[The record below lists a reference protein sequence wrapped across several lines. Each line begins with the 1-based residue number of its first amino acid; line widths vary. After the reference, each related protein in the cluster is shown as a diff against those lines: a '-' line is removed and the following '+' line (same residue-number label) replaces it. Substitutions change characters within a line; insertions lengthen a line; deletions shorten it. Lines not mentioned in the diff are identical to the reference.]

1 MKFQIFLLTTFV
13 IAVSFCS
20 CKKDKQNG
28 FPGATT
34 TGANTFGL
42 YADKVQFIPCK
53 TTGGISP
60 LSRLQTSSYL
70 SDETHFD
77 GGITAI
83 NDCDKKGYTYGRSV
97 FITFNRAL
105 IATNTT
111 YKLGSFYD
119 TTKNVISLLYK
130 PDLVNYDSDS
140 TLNGTLTVTYYD
152 FSKRILSVNF
162 QATLKNTQGSQT
174 ITITDGIFDVS
185 F

>member
-1 MKFQIFLLTTFV
+1 MKFQTFLLTTSV
-13 IAVSFCS
+13 LAILFCS

-28 FPGATT
+28 FPSATT

-60 LSRLQTSSYL
+60 LRRLQTSSYY
-70 SDETHFD
+70 SDATHFD

-97 FITFNRAL
+97 FITFNRAQ

-119 TTKNVISLLYK
+119 TSKNVISLLYS
-130 PDLVNYDSDS
+130 PDLEDYDSDS

-152 FSKRILSVNF
+152 FSKRILSGNF
-162 QATLKNTQGSQT
+162 QATLKNTLDSQT
-174 ITITDGIFDVS
+174 IIITDGIFDVS